1 MFMKTCTNES
11 MATSPKESG
20 AALERL
26 MRQPSL
32 KTVKNFRRS
41 QEDVSGTSE
50 KAGERT
56 ARFKTSRQKTGCR
69 AFVFARL
76 LEQVRQSER
85 DMKPQLTL
93 FMTDTQLKKLVN
105 EAVSLHRALTTYSER
120 LKALKA
126 DLIHEAQ
133 RHKEDFAITEG
144 GGSRWTACGTD
155 GCIARVNFPAP
166 ALLSHIDTEDET
178 FDKILALAGE
188 SLDEL
193 FESRHYLKPVAD
205 FRDEVPAALPRR
217 TATQLIELCQV
228 ECSPRVSFETA
239 ETKTKER

>member
-1 MFMKTCTNES
+1 M
-11 MATSPKESG
+11 
-20 AALERL
+20 
-26 MRQPSL
+26 
-32 KTVKNFRRS
+32 
-41 QEDVSGTSE
+41 
-50 KAGERT
+50 
-56 ARFKTSRQKTGCR
+56 
-69 AFVFARL
+69 FARL
-76 LEQVRQSER
+76 LEQMRRSER
-85 DMKPQLTL
+85 GKKPQLTL

-126 DLIHEAQ
+126 DLIREARRHE
-133 RHKEDFAITEG
+133 EDFTITDG
-144 GGSRWTACGTD
+144 GGSRWTTCGTD

-178 FDKILALAGE
+178 FDKIIALAGE

-193 FESRHYLKPVAD
+193 FDSRHYLKPVAD
-205 FRDEVPAALPRR
+205 FRDEATTALPRR
-217 TATQLIELCQV
+217 AATQLIELCQV

>member
-1 MFMKTCTNES
+1 

-20 AALERL
+20 ELPSCGAARGNLSKFFAGL
-26 MRQPSL
+26 
-32 KTVKNFRRS
+32 RR
-41 QEDVSGTSE
+41 TFPAIRRKPE
-50 KAGERT
+50 KEQSASKQVGKKPGVEL
-56 ARFKTSRQKTGCR
+56 
-69 AFVFARL
+69 FVFARL
-76 LEQVRQSER
+76 LEQVRQSKR
-85 DMKPQLTL
+85 GKKPQPTL
-93 FMTDTQLKKLVN
+93 FMTDIQLKKLVN

-126 DLIHEAQ
+126 DLIREAQ
-133 RHKEDFAITEG
+133 RHKEEFALTDG

-166 ALLSHIDTEDET
+166 ALLSHIDTEDEA

-188 SLDEL
+188 SLDGL
-193 FESRHYLKPVAD
+193 FDSVHYLKPIAD
-205 FRDEVPAALPRR
+205 FRDEVAAALPGRA
-217 TATQLIELCQV
+217 ATQLIELCQV